1 MKLIFTLGIED
12 EAKMNEIAPE
22 DHSKSNDEPKY
33 KHIHT
38 QTDKVQWT
46 YRNLIIKPK
55 SLLSTILNQGYLGSG
70 YQKSVDQ

>member
-22 DHSKSNDEPKY
+22 DHPKSNDEPKY

-38 QTDKVQWT
+38 QTDKVQ
-46 YRNLIIKPK
+46 
-55 SLLSTILNQGYLGSG
+55 
-70 YQKSVDQ
+70 